1 MSKFMR
7 LSTTS
12 LLALSLVVGPVFA
25 PSLALA
31 QAVPPPVMDDV
42 VINMRG
48 ADIKDVA
55 EQVSRI
61 TGRTL
66 VLDPAVAGQVNVVSA
81 EPLSRNGVW
90 ELFLSVLRTSG
101 FAAVRSGNVWR
112 VIPQAAVLQ
121 GGSTETGAAQSN
133 QQVITRMIRLRN
145 LPSDQAVRAL
155 RPLVAATGAI
165 EAITEPNAVVV
176 TDYAENIRRVQE
188 LARVLDTGG
197 GSSFDSLSLR
207 HASAVDVAQ
216 SISDLLGSDA
226 GGPRVTADARSNTVL
241 IRGDAS
247 DIAQARSIAQALD
260 SPGGASPVTRV
271 VRLRNSDAEAIAEI
285 VRGLLGGEAS
295 ATNPVARSLRSE
307 TGLASL
313 SASNRDA
320 AANAASAG
328 QDGAGQ
334 DGTGRS
340 GRSTL
345 PAGGGASRSGAGFT
359 LQDVTVQPAPELNAI
374 VMRGAPTTVAMLED
388 LIVQLDL
395 RRAQVKIEVAI
406 VEITGELGEQI
417 GVQLGLGGAVP
428 ADGVAGGSS
437 FSTAGTAIG
446 TVLSALGF
454 PTGRLLGEG
463 LSIAAG
469 QRDEFGLLLQ
479 ALGTNSSANLL
490 STPSVTVLDNQPAEI
505 VVGQNVPFR
514 TGSFATDGNT
524 LNPFTTITREDVG
537 LTLRV
542 IPRVHD
548 GDVVKLDVSQEVSSL
563 VTTTV
568 SGAADL
574 ITNRRSI
581 QTTVLADD
589 GETIVLGGLVTDDR
603 QSANSRVPG
612 LSSLPGVG
620 GLFRSR
626 RDSQTRRTLFIF
638 LKPTILRNA
647 DAVSVDAQ
655 SSYDRLRIAEPVR
668 VDPARPRRPEPGA
681 ARLQPDVDEVF

>member
-1 MSKFMR
+1 MTRLMR

-12 LLALSLVVGPVFA
+12 VLALSMLVGPVVA
-25 PSLALA
+25 PTASLARQTA
-31 QAVPPPVMDDV
+31 PAPVMDDV

-66 VLDPAVAGQVNVVSA
+66 VLDPNVQGVVNVVSA

-112 VIPQAAVLQ
+112 VVPQAAVVQ
-121 GGSTETGAAQSN
+121 GGASETGPAQSN
-133 QQVITRMIRLRN
+133 QQIITRVVRFRN

-155 RPLVAATGAI
+155 RPLVSSFGAI
-165 EAITEPNAVVV
+165 EAITDPNAVVV
-176 TDYAENIRRVQE
+176 TDYAENIRRVQQ
-188 LARVLDTGG
+188 LAQSLDAGG
-197 GSSFDSLSLR
+197 GTAFDSFTLR
-207 HASAVDVAQ
+207 YASAVDTAEAIG
-216 SISDLLGSDA
+216 SLLGSDA
-226 GGPRVTADARSNTVL
+226 GGPRVSADERSNSVL
-241 IRGDAS
+241 VRGDAA
-247 DIAQARSIAQALD
+247 DIAQAREIIRSLD
-260 SPGGASPVTRV
+260 TPGGATPVTRV
-271 VRLRNSDAEAIAEI
+271 VRLRNSDAESVAAIVAGLMGAEP
-285 VRGLLGGEAS
+285 S
-295 ATNPVARSLRSE
+295 ATNVVARSLRND

-313 SASNRDA
+313 SSASRDA
-320 AANAASAG
+320 ASSAMGASGGTSSAATRPLAGAGANAAA
-328 QDGAGQ
+328 A
-334 DGTGRS
+334 R
-340 GRSTL
+340 
-345 PAGGGASRSGAGFT
+345 PAQGFT

-374 VMRGAPTTVAMLED
+374 VMRGAPATVAMLED

-417 GVQLGLGGAVP
+417 GVQLGFGGAVP

-437 FSTAGTAIG
+437 FSNAGTAIG
-446 TVLSALGF
+446 TVLTALGY
-454 PTGRLLGEG
+454 PTGQLLSSG
-463 LSIAAG
+463 LSLAAG
-469 QRDEFGLLLQ
+469 QRNEFGLLLQ
-479 ALGTNSSANLL
+479 ALGTTSSANLL
-490 STPSVTVLDNQPAEI
+490 STPSITVLDNQPAEI

-524 LNPFTTITREDVG
+524 LNPFTTISREDVG

-563 VTTTV
+563 VTTNVT
-568 SGAADL
+568 GAADL

-581 QTTVLADD
+581 QTSVLADD

-603 QSANSRVPG
+603 QSVNSGVPG

-638 LKPTILRNA
+638 LKPTILRDVDAVGA
-647 DAVSVDAQ
+647 DAQ
-655 SSYDRLRIAEPVR
+655 ESYDRLRAAEPFR
-668 VDPARPRRPEPGA
+668 VDPAYRPPRVDPA
-681 ARLQPDVDEVF
+681 APRLQPDVDGVF

>member
-1 MSKFMR
+1 MSKLMR
-7 LSTTS
+7 LSTVS
-12 LLALSLVVGPVFA
+12 VLALSLLVGPVVTPA
-25 PSLALA
+25 ATLA
-31 QAVPPPVMDDV
+31 QTPPPPVADDV

-112 VIPQAAVLQ
+112 IVPQAAVV
-121 GGSTETGAAQSN
+121 GGGASETGPAQSN

-155 RPLVAATGAI
+155 RPLVASFGAI

-176 TDYAENIRRVQE
+176 TDYAENVRRVQE
-188 LARVLDTGG
+188 LARTLDAGG
-197 GSSFDSLSLR
+197 GTAFDSMPLR
-207 HASAVDVAQ
+207 YASAVDVAQ
-216 SISDLLGSDA
+216 SIGALLGSDA
-226 GGPRVTADARSNTVL
+226 GGPRVTADERSNTVL
-241 IRGDAS
+241 IRGDAA
-247 DIAQARSIAQALD
+247 DIAQARSIARSLD
-260 SPGGASPVTRV
+260 TPGGASPVVRV
-271 VRLRNSDAEAIAEI
+271 VRLRNSDAESVAEV
-285 VRGLLGGEAS
+285 VRGLLGGEPS
-295 ATNPVARSLRSE
+295 ATNAVARSLRSD

-313 SASNRDA
+313 SASNRDTA
-320 AANAASAG
+320 AAAIGVVTGAAEG
-328 QDGAGQ
+328 GAAP
-334 DGTGRS
+334 
-340 GRSTL
+340 L
-345 PAGGGASRSGAGFT
+345 PAGGQARPAGFT
-359 LQDVTVQPAPELNAI
+359 LEGVTIQPAPELNAI
-374 VMRGAPTTVAMLED
+374 VMRGAPATVQMLED

-406 VEITGELGEQI
+406 VEITGDLGEQI
-417 GVQLGLGGAVP
+417 GVQLAVGSAVP
-428 ADGVAGGSS
+428 ADGGAGGTS
-437 FSTAGTAIG
+437 FSTAGSAIG
-446 TVLSALGF
+446 TVLTALGF
-454 PTGRLLGEG
+454 PTGRILGEG
-463 LSIAAG
+463 LSLAAG
-469 QRDEFGLLLQ
+469 QKDEFGLLLQ
-479 ALGTNSSANLL
+479 ALGSNTSANLL
-490 STPSVTVLDNQPAEI
+490 STPSITVLDNQPAEF
-505 VVGQNVPFR
+505 VAGQNVPFR

-524 LNPFTTITREDVG
+524 LNPFTTISREDVG

-548 GDVVKLDVSQEVSSL
+548 GNVVKLEVSQELSSL
-563 VTTTV
+563 VNSTV
-568 SGAADL
+568 AGAADL

-603 QSANSRVPG
+603 LSANSRVPG
-612 LSSLPGVG
+612 LGSLPGVG

-638 LKPTILRNA
+638 LKPTILRDA
-647 DAVSVDAQ
+647 GAVSLDAQ
-655 SSYDRLRIAEPVR
+655 QSYDRLRAAEPVR
-668 VDPARPRRPEPGA
+668 VDPGRPP
-681 ARLQPDVDEVF
+681 RLDPATSRLEPDVDQVF